1 MMTHHRRRIASG
13 ALAALITGLALAT
26 PPALATEP
34 ATTPTYSARGFGL
47 ARDLQAINAN
57 DGRGFGLARDLHAIN
72 ANSERMH
79 SASRGPGAPV
89 DAESAAATGFDW
101 TAAAIGA
108 AGVIILVALA
118 TPALGVR
125 RRMRPAP

>member
-1 MMTHHRRRIASG
+1 MTAHHRRRIASG
-13 ALAALITGLALAT
+13 ALAALLTGLALAT
-26 PPALATEP
+26 QPALATEP
-34 ATTPTYSARGFGL
+34 ASTPTYSARGFGL
-47 ARDLQAINAN
+47 ARDVQAINSN
-57 DGRGFGLARDLHAIN
+57 RGRGFGLARDVQAIN
-72 ANSERMH
+72 ANGERLH

-89 DAESAAATGFDW
+89 DAQPIAATGFDW

-108 AGVIILVALA
+108 AGMIILVALA

>member
-1 MMTHHRRRIASG
+1 MTAHHRRRIASS
-13 ALAALITGLALAT
+13 ALAALLSGIALAT
-26 PPALATEP
+26 PPALAT
-34 ATTPTYSARGFGL
+34 TPSDSARGFGLARDFQAIDANGGRGFGL

-57 DGRGFGLARDLHAIN
+57 G
-72 ANSERMH
+72 ERLP

-89 DAESAAATGFDW
+89 DAQPTVATGFDW

-118 TPALGVR
+118 TPVLGVR